1 MLLPLTR
8 TMSSQVKRT
17 LLFFLKITGV
27 VLLGFVSLGL
37 IIGFF
42 YGSEIKKMMLAQ
54 LNQHLATEIKVKEF
68 NFSVLRHFPYASFD
82 MEEVMTKEV
91 CDREEKDTLLYAKNI
106 SFLFN
111 IMGVFDKN
119 ISIKKVLV
127 KDGMANIHID
137 ANGKNNYHFWKTS
150 EDTTA
155 ESSTVDVHL
164 ISLKNVRIRYFNEH
178 DNQDYLFTSN
188 TSVLSGKFSAGQ
200 FTLNTNA
207 DLFVDHFFVNKI
219 NYVNGKKVL
228 IHSGL
233 AVDNANGL
241 YRFGKSTVQVADF
254 LFDVEGNVSSTKT
267 STGLDLSIASHEAD
281 LASFISMLPPSYVHY
296 LESFKS
302 TGKFIF
308 KSTIKG
314 PVSHTKNPEVAIAF
328 SVRDGSVTPKDQDI
342 SLQSL
347 NLTGTY
353 LNHAAN
359 GKDELVIPSISASLG
374 GHAVKGDLRLTD
386 LANPFLSL
394 RAAADLDLSQ
404 LQHFIKKD
412 TLESLSG
419 SMNLKIA
426 FAGKVK
432 DLPSLNSGQLY
443 KVQASGTIDL
453 KNVAFQLKRN
463 PLEFKNINGNF
474 TLQDNDIAV
483 NLLTGNIS
491 SSDLRLSGRFN
502 NFVNFILIPNQP
514 ALFDAK
520 LNSSLLDLDELMS
533 NKVATTQ
540 GDTSYILKF
549 NPRLVSNLDVTVGNI
564 RFRQFRAS
572 RMQGQIHLD
581 HQVITGRGLT
591 FAAMDGM
598 VYMDA
603 TINASRK
610 DSVFM
615 NFDSKIA
622 RLDVTKLFTQMEN
635 FGQTTMT
642 DKNVKGRVSAD
653 VQFNSAWSIDLNID
667 SRKVRST
674 CDITIENGEL
684 INFTPILALSRYLK
698 VPDLNHIRFSTLKN
712 QIYIANELISIPSMA
727 INSSAMNITA
737 SGTHNFDN
745 IVDYRLKLLL
755 TDVLGKKVQTNSE
768 FGEIEDDGLG
778 RTQLLLSMKGPV
790 DNPKFSYDHNGVKE
804 KIKTDIVREK
814 QNLKGILKEEFGM
827 FKKDTNRIETRKKK
841 EELQIDWS
849 SSE

>member
-1 MLLPLTR
+1 
-8 TMSSQVKRT
+8 
-17 LLFFLKITGV
+17 
-27 VLLGFVSLGL
+27 
-37 IIGFF
+37 
-42 YGSEIKKMMLAQ
+42 
-54 LNQHLATEIKVKEF
+54 
-68 NFSVLRHFPYASFD
+68 
-82 MEEVMTKEV
+82 
-91 CDREEKDTLLYAKNI
+91 
-106 SFLFN
+106 
-111 IMGVFDKN
+111 
-119 ISIKKVLV
+119 
-127 KDGMANIHID
+127 
-137 ANGKNNYHFWKTS
+137 
-150 EDTTA
+150 
-155 ESSTVDVHL
+155 
-164 ISLKNVRIRYFNEH
+164 
-178 DNQDYLFTSN
+178 
-188 TSVLSGKFSAGQ
+188 
-200 FTLNTNA
+200 
-207 DLFVDHFFVNKI
+207 
-219 NYVNGKKVL
+219 
-228 IHSGL
+228 
-233 AVDNANGL
+233 
-241 YRFGKSTVQVADF
+241 
-254 LFDVEGNVSSTKT
+254 
-267 STGLDLSIASHEAD
+267 
-281 LASFISMLPPSYVHY
+281 
-296 LESFKS
+296 
-302 TGKFIF
+302 
-308 KSTIKG
+308 
-314 PVSHTKNPEVAIAF
+314 
-328 SVRDGSVTPKDQDI
+328 
-342 SLQSL
+342 
-347 NLTGTY
+347 
-353 LNHAAN
+353 
-359 GKDELVIPSISASLG
+359 
-374 GHAVKGDLRLTD
+374 
-386 LANPFLSL
+386 
-394 RAAADLDLSQ
+394 
-404 LQHFIKKD
+404 
-412 TLESLSG
+412 
-419 SMNLKIA
+419 
-426 FAGKVK
+426 
-432 DLPSLNSGQLY
+432 
-443 KVQASGTIDL
+443 
-453 KNVAFQLKRN
+453 
-463 PLEFKNINGNF
+463 
-474 TLQDNDIAV
+474 
-483 NLLTGNIS
+483 
-491 SSDLRLSGRFN
+491 
-502 NFVNFILIPNQP
+502 
-514 ALFDAK
+514 LFDAK
-520 LNSSLLDLDELMS
+520 LNSTLLDLDELMS